1 MITGRLRAVVVPR
14 VLRLLPKQM
23 RLQGENVVEHAIDPP
38 SLQAVV
44 RDYSRALEVL
54 AQRIAEL
61 AVDPALPAN
70 LRLLEEQ

>member
-23 RLQGENVVEHAIDPP
+23 CLQGEDVVEHAIGTP
-38 SLQAVV
+38 SLQTVV
-44 RDYSRALEVL
+44 RDDSRALEVL
-54 AQRIAEL
+54 AERIAEL
-61 AVDPALPAN
+61 AIDPALPAN